1 MTQTYKNSYTARERE
16 LVSLAVYSTGYQ
28 KCLPSH
34 QWGPGIRDHFLL
46 HHVISGKGYYTSR
59 NTTYALEAGDTFLIY
74 PFEEITYTADPS
86 NPWEY
91 AWVGFVGTDAKTI
104 MKASGFT
111 PDHPIIYQSLNS
123 DYVKRQ
129 LIHIYEA
136 RGSELYNAVEMT
148 GRLYTT
154 LSGFLHKEGSLC
166 ITPKTSYD
174 NYAQSA
180 IEFIHN
186 NYSYPIT
193 VLDIAEYVG
202 ISRSHLFRAFQE
214 TMDCSPKEYL
224 TSFRINQACM
234 LLLHSDLS
242 ITVIGRSVGFEDSLN
257 FSKAFKK
264 ATGYAPSKYQG
275 EDSL

>member
-1 MTQTYKNSYTARERE
+1 MTHSYKNSYTARDRE
-16 LVSLAVYSTGYQ
+16 LVSLSVYSTGYE

-46 HHVISGKGYYTSR
+46 HHIITGSGYYKFH
-59 NTTYALEAGDTFLIY
+59 NETYELHAGDTFLIY
-74 PFEEITYTADPS
+74 PFEEITYYADAT

-91 AWVGFVGTDAKTI
+91 AWVGFAGTDAKTI
-104 MKASGFT
+104 LKASGFT
-111 PDHPIIYQSLNS
+111 PDNPIIYQASNA
-123 DYVKRQ
+123 DYIRRQ

-136 RGSELYNAVEMT
+136 RGSELYSAVEMT

-154 LSGFLHKEGSLC
+154 LSGFLHKEGSLS

-174 NYAQSA
+174 SYAKKA
-180 IEFIHN
+180 IEFIHT
-186 NYSYPIT
+186 NYSYPIN
-193 VLDIAEYVG
+193 VSDIAQYVG

-214 TMDCSPKEYL
+214 TMECSPKEYL
-224 TSFRINQACM
+224 TSFRINQACI

-242 ITVIGRSVGFEDSLN
+242 ITAIGRSVGFEDSLN

-264 ATGYAPSKYQG
+264 ATGYAPSKYIN
-275 EDSL
+275 ED